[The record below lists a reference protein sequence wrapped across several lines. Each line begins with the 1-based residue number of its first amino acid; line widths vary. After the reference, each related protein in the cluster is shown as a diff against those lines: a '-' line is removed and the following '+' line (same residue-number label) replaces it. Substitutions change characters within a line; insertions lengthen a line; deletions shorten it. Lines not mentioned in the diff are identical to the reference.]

1 MSRPSARRLVAA
13 VSVAAFAA
21 LGLSAIGAGTAS
33 AAMSVTETTGNIKVT
48 KTVSTSAVE
57 RGDTVTYKTVF
68 EATDGVD
75 RNITRITDVHPE
87 GFEYVSGSAKLTSA
101 AAETGMATEAPTPT
115 VDTPNNEITVNGDWL
130 LSSRAGSE
138 NKNVTFQVTYR
149 VSQAAEEG
157 KFDSGLVFDAA
168 GAPTQAFDPM
178 GVTVKVAPPG
188 KTTKTVVT
196 APATAIRGKPVE
208 LVATISRNTV
218 GGAVQF
224 KDNGEDIGSSVV
236 PTKGQA
242 ALSYA
247 FPTDGIH
254 TITAEFTGSGDREGS
269 ASEPVLIEVTAGTG
283 TVISGPSEAQA
294 GTPVTFLAT
303 VSPGQGGGT
312 VEFKDSGVLIGKA
325 EIIGGTGTLD
335 HVFTVN
341 GEHAIT
347 GTFTGNSVLNE
358 STSEIVTVTVV
369 GGVDPETQG
378 TGSIEDMFNNL
389 FGS

>member
-21 LGLSAIGAGTAS
+21 MGLSAIGAGTAS
-33 AAMSVTETTGNIKVT
+33 AAKSVTMTADNIKVT
-48 KTVSTSAVE
+48 KTVSSSAVE

-68 EATDGVD
+68 EAVDGVD
-75 RNITRITDVHPE
+75 RSITRITDVHPE

-101 AAETGMATEAPTPT
+101 AAETGMTTEAPTPT
-115 VDTPNNEITVNGDWL
+115 VDTPNSEITVSGDWL

-138 NKNVTFQVTYR
+138 NKNVIFEVTYR
-149 VSQAAEEG
+149 VSKVAEEG

-168 GAPTQAFDPM
+168 GAPTRVFDPM

-196 APATAIRGKPVE
+196 APAAAIRGKSVE

-236 PTKGQA
+236 PTKGKA
-242 ALSYA
+242 TLSYA
-247 FPTDGIH
+247 FPTDGMH
-254 TITAEFTGSGDREGS
+254 TITAEFTGSGDYEGS
-269 ASEPVLIEVTAGTG
+269 ESEAILIEVTAGTG
-283 TVISGPSEAQA
+283 TTISGPSEVQA

-303 VSPGQGGGT
+303 VSPGQGGGE
-312 VEFKDSGVLIGKA
+312 VEFKDSGVLIGTA
-325 EIIGGTGTLD
+325 QIVGGAGTLD

-341 GEHAIT
+341 GEHSIT
-347 GTFTGNSVLNE
+347 GTFTGNSVLNP
-358 STSEIVTVTVV
+358 STSEIVTVTVT
-369 GGVDPETQG
+369 GGEDPETEG
-378 TGSIEDMFNNL
+378 TGSIENLFDNL